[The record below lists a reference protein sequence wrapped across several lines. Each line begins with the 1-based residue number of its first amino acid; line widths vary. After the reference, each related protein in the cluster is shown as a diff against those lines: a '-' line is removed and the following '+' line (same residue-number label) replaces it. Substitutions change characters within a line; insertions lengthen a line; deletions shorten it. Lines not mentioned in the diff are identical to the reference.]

1 MYYVQWQFQQIET
14 EMNRLDESY
23 NRLLNDSTMLKD
35 RLQSIE
41 IGLADVKS
49 SDETIMRVCE
59 KRFPS
64 GLYQLKTDTNYGPLS
79 EGEEYEISHVST
91 LVGGW
96 NINAGI
102 TLNDFGIP
110 TAFYFDYDGDGKIDS
125 AIAARLVRELPIV
138 GNTIADRLLA
148 DSSIHQSLYSVFSCE
163 WRNGEFTSSDDMINE
178 ASNTTNVLWDLIQ
191 EYSNQIDEW
200 ISEPEMENL

>member
-1 MYYVQWQFQQIET
+1 MYYVHLQFLRIET
-14 EMNRLDESY
+14 EMNRLDETY
-23 NRLLNDSTMLKD
+23 KQLLKESTMLKD

-41 IGLADVKS
+41 LGFADVKS
-49 SDETIMRVCE
+49 SNGTIIRVCE
-59 KRFPS
+59 NRFPS
-64 GLYQLKTDTNYGPLS
+64 GLYQLRTDTNYGPLS
-79 EGEEYEISHVST
+79 GGEEYEISHVST

-125 AIAARLVRELPIV
+125 AIAARLARELPIV
-138 GNTIADRLLA
+138 GNTIANRLLA
-148 DSSIHQSLYSVFSCE
+148 DSSIHQNLYSVFSCE

-178 ASNTTNVLWDLIQ
+178 ASHTTNVLWDLIQ
-191 EYSNQIDEW
+191 EYSDQIDEW
-200 ISEPEMENL
+200 ISEPEMEKL